1 MLGGDLPPPGRA
13 ETQVSSDYVCYVAY
27 VRYVSNLPET
37 QRSRQTP
44 AGRRPCGDLA
54 PLLGLLPG
62 PARAYGDV
70 AAGARFHALR
80 FRYVFYVAHAGYV
93 ETIPERSL
101 TDKTAG
107 RMRAAVAFTMP
118 RLRKAMRAAVGKR
131 ADESCIRYVFYVL
144 YVGYVAALRYLA
156 ACALGPRG
164 ALREAISRRTFP
176 DGR

>member
-1 MLGGDLPPPGRA
+1 MFGGDLPPPGRVGA
-13 ETQVSSDYVCYVAY
+13 QTSNGYVCYVAY

-70 AAGARFHALR
+70 QAGARSHVLR

-131 ADESCIRYVFYVL
+131 ADEICIRYVFYVL
-144 YVGYVAALRYLA
+144 YVGYVAAPRCLA
-156 ACALGPRG
+156 A
-164 ALREAISRRTFP
+164 
-176 DGR
+176 